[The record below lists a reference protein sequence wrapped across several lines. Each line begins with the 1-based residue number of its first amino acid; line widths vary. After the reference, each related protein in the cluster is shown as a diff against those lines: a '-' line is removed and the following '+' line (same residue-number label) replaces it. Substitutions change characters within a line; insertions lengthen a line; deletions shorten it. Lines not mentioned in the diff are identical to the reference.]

1 MSKTSET
8 WASARTNVSYKK
20 EKCMHLKNAALQ
32 YVFHR
37 SASSRVFP
45 PNPVISGSEVSYTQ
59 SNVKCYYSCFLPSSL
74 LGYHEK
80 NELKPSLKWKSL
92 NQFRSIF
99 HILFIRDSNSSLKCF
114 NRVS

>member
-8 WASARTNVSYKK
+8 WASARANVSYKK

-59 SNVKCYYSCFLPSSL
+59 SNVKCYYSCFLPSSF

-80 NELKPSLKWKSL
+80 MS
-92 NQFRSIF
+92 
-99 HILFIRDSNSSLKCF
+99 
-114 NRVS
+114 